1 MHPDD
6 SLPEQRV
13 ERIKLIHADISGEI
27 IGGFYETYN
36 ELGFGFSEPIYGRA
50 LEMVLRERG
59 FDVQRE
65 YPIVVYFRGTQIGFH
80 RCDMLVEKCVIV
92 EIKAT
97 ELLSP
102 VAKNQLR
109 NYLAATKLDLGMLLH
124 FGPKAH
130 HYRILGPWNPES
142 RTE

>member
-1 MHPDD
+1 M
-6 SLPEQRV
+6 L
-13 ERIKLIHADISGEI
+13 
-27 IGGFYETYN
+27 
-36 ELGFGFSEPIYGRA
+36 
-50 LEMVLRERG
+50 
-59 FDVQRE
+59 VQR
-65 YPIVVYFRGTQIGFH
+65 
-80 RCDMLVEKCVIV
+80 CVIV

-130 HYRILGPWNPES
+130 HYRVLGPQKLEPHKE
-142 RTE
+142 

>member
-6 SLPEQRV
+6 FSARRPA
-13 ERIKLIHADISGEI
+13 ERIELIHSDISREI

-36 ELGFGFSEPIYGRA
+36 ELGFGFSETICRKA
-50 LEMVLRERG
+50 LGIVLVERRL
-59 FDVQRE
+59 DVQCE
-65 YPIVVYFRGTQIGFH
+65 YPITVFFRGTQIGFH
-80 RCDMLVEKCVIV
+80 RCDMLVERRVIV
-92 EIKAT
+92 EIKAS

-124 FGPKAH
+124 FGPRANY
-130 HYRILGPWNPES
+130 YRILGPRKPES
-142 RTE
+142 GKE